1 MRWCYTIEWHLL
13 SHPYLNQHKNETP
26 KYLFVLLNT
35 NKMKIEE
42 KSTNLFKKPTIYYNV
57 ILTRQKSWQD
67 AYIILKKKKTFEIK
81 NEKQKDMV
89 IFDKISVLFI
99 E

>member
-1 MRWCYTIEWHLL
+1 
-13 SHPYLNQHKNETP
+13 
-26 KYLFVLLNT
+26 
-35 NKMKIEE
+35 MKIEE